1 MGCGNFKD
9 LPRATVSYKVLYDNA
24 FYIAKNSEYHGYPR
38 HIASLV
44 FNSFIKCL
52 LPLTQK
58 QELII
63 I

>member
-1 MGCGNFKD
+1 MGCGDFKD
-9 LPRATVSYKVLYDNA
+9 LPRTTVSYKALYDNA
-24 FYIAKNSEYHGYPR
+24 FYIAKNSKYHGYQR

-44 FNSFIKCL
+44 FNSFIKSL